1 MRKLAAVVGL
11 VALLGATGCGGDSG
25 SRGGTSGGGDG
36 AAALQVL
43 QAASER
49 TTETGSS
56 RVALDVDVPQRL
68 GGAGSGVSIDGEGV
82 VDFEAKT
89 SQLTL
94 TVPAAGKL
102 EVRQI
107 GDVVY
112 TKVPEAFAAQ
122 TGGKTWIKID
132 GATAQQSGLSDLV
145 GGGNDPAQSLE
156 YLRGVTGD
164 VEEVGTETVR
174 GEQTTRYRAT
184 VDLRKAAGAVPEDRR
199 KAFEASIQQLGTA
212 DVPVEVWVDEDGRT
226 RRVVTSIPVSAGSTS
241 PAPSAA
247 GDDVKVTVEFF
258 EFGVDV
264 DVQAPPAAEVGDL
277 AELQRAE
284 PAASTAAS

>member
-1 MRKLAAVVGL
+1 MRKLAVVGL
-11 VALLGATGCGGDSG
+11 VALLGVTGCGGDSG
-25 SRGGTSGGGDG
+25 SSGGSSGGDG
-36 AAALQVL
+36 ASGLQVL

-56 RVALDVDVPQRL
+56 RIALDVDVPQSL

-82 VDFEAKT
+82 VDFEEKS

-94 TVPAAGKL
+94 TVPAAGEL

-132 GATAQQSGLSDLV
+132 GATAQENGLSDLV

-174 GEQTTRYRAT
+174 GEETTRYKAT
-184 VDLRKAAGAVPEDRR
+184 VDLRKAAGAVPEDKR
-199 KAFEASIQQLGTA
+199 KAFEASIKQLGTA

-226 RRVVTSIPVSAGSTS
+226 RRVVTSIPVSAGGTS
-241 PAPSAA
+241 PAPSGA
-247 GDDVKVTVEFF
+247 GNDVKVTVEFF

-277 AELQRAE
+277 AELQQGAQ
-284 PAASTAAS
+284 PGASTAAS